1 MPCGRLQT
9 GNTRKPQAGVRVYY
23 LEAEDGGHSD
33 PHAVVSG
40 TFIVIALPSIVLFD
54 AGATHSFINPT
65 TATRLTCTFEELEA
79 QLCVTTP
86 IGSMHQTDLVA
97 QNCTINTR
105 GRLFFADLALLG
117 IYGYDVILGMD
128 WLTNYQAMID
138 CKWL

>member
-1 MPCGRLQT
+1 M
-9 GNTRKPQAGVRVYY
+9 
-23 LEAEDGGHSD
+23 
-33 PHAVVSG
+33 SG

-128 WLTNYQAMID
+128 WLTKYQAMID